1 MFYYKRGGIIVYTVT
16 ILEYIGVFAFAMS
29 GAYVAIEEK
38 LDLLGIYILA
48 TVTAMG
54 GGIIRDMVTDVGIP
68 AFFSSH
74 GAVLII
80 IIAATLAIFI
90 KEKWTNSLFF
100 VVMDSLGLAAFTV
113 SSGVKAI
120 NNQYNLLLFIFVT
133 AITGVGGG
141 VLRDIIICKKPA
153 VFRKDIY
160 CIAGVM
166 GSLALWY
173 LYPVAGESIAI
184 YTSLIIVIVVRII
197 SYIKDLH
204 LPVIYSD

>member
-1 MFYYKRGGIIVYTVT
+1 MYTVT
-16 ILEYIGVFAFAMS
+16 ILEYIGVFAFAIS

>member
-1 MFYYKRGGIIVYTVT
+1 MFYYKRGGIIMYTVT
-16 ILEYIGVFAFAMS
+16 ILEYIGVFAFAIS

>member
-1 MFYYKRGGIIVYTVT
+1 
-16 ILEYIGVFAFAMS
+16 
-29 GAYVAIEEK
+29 
-38 LDLLGIYILA
+38 
-48 TVTAMG
+48 
-54 GGIIRDMVTDVGIP
+54 
-68 AFFSSH
+68 
-74 GAVLII
+74 
-80 IIAATLAIFI
+80 
-90 KEKWTNSLFF
+90 
-100 VVMDSLGLAAFTV
+100 MDSLGLAAFTV
-113 SSGVKAI
+113 LSGVKAI

>member
-1 MFYYKRGGIIVYTVT
+1 MYTVT
-16 ILEYIGVFAFAMS
+16 ILEYIGVFAFAIS

-54 GGIIRDMVTDVGIP
+54 GGIIRDMVTNVGIP

-80 IIAATLAIFI
+80 IIAATIAIFI

-100 VVMDSLGLAAFTV
+100 IVADALGLAAFTI
-113 SSGVKAI
+113 SSGIKAI
-120 NNQYNLLLFIFVT
+120 DNHYNLLLFIFVT

-160 CIAGVM
+160 CVAGIM
-166 GSLALWY
+166 GSLVLWY
-173 LYPVAGESIAI
+173 LYPVVGESIAI
-184 YTSLIIVIVVRII
+184 YTSLTTVIVVRII

-204 LPVIYSD
+204 LPVIYSE